1 MPICSGGVSMSENSE
16 TLVWLDFAKA
26 SEYISQEAFKDLN
39 AKSEEI
45 GKLLNYMIRNPE
57 KYLRRS

>member
-1 MPICSGGVSMSENSE
+1 MRENSE

-26 SEYISQEAFKDLN
+26 CEYISQKVFKDLN

>member
-1 MPICSGGVSMSENSE
+1 MRENSE

-26 SEYISQEAFKDLN
+26 CEYISQEVFKDLN

-45 GKLLNYMIRNPE
+45 GKLLSVLKDEVKI
-57 KYLRRS
+57 